1 MIALFL
7 TLLGAAW
14 AADAAPRVEG
24 QLVLDGVPE
33 IPAEVVERTAQ
44 YENVRSAGLV
54 GWLPRN
60 AGLMINTRFGET
72 AQLHTVV
79 GPGMARKQLT
89 FFSEP
94 VGSVSWD
101 SEGDGTTLVY
111 ARDVGG
117 GEAWQLFRFD
127 TLSGRSTLLTDGTSR
142 NELGAWA
149 NTGDRFAFSSTR
161 RNQKDFDLYVMDA
174 ADPGSARRV
183 LEVEG
188 QWNVLDWSA
197 DDARVLVR
205 QFISAAHS
213 RLYVLDIGTGLL
225 TEVAPSP
232 TPVTW
237 DDAAFAKG
245 DDAIF
250 ATTDAG
256 GEFRR
261 LVRVELASNTTTVLT
276 AEIPWDV
283 EALALAPDQ
292 RQLAFVVNEG
302 GRSAVYVAPTAAPAR
317 RKRLATPLGVAGGL
331 GFDAAG
337 KRLAVSISTAKAP
350 TDVYVIDLKPGTSTR
365 WTDSEVGGLDTGRF
379 VVPELVTMKSFDG
392 LAIPAWVYR
401 PAAPKG
407 PSPVVISIHGGPES
421 QARDSFVGSFQYWVN
436 ELGLTVVVPNVRGST
451 GYGRTYLTL
460 DDGRKRMDSV
470 NDIGAVLDWIATQ
483 PGLDASRVGVT
494 GGSYGGFMVLASLV
508 AFPDRLRCGIDSVG
522 ISNFVSF
529 LENTDAYR
537 RDLRRVE
544 YGDERD
550 PAMRAFLHEVSPLTN
565 VGKIVDPL
573 FVVQGRNDPRVPM
586 SEAEQIVSAVR
597 GKGQDVWYLLANDE
611 GHGFKRKS
619 NRDVMTRAVSMF
631 WDRYLIAGGAT
642 PAPVGR

>member
-1 MIALFL
+1 MFASFL
-7 TLLGAAW
+7 TVLAAVSL
-14 AADAAPRVEG
+14 ADAASRVEG
-24 QLVLDGVPE
+24 QLVLDGVPD
-33 IPAEVVERTAQ
+33 IPPEVAERTSQ

-54 GWLPRN
+54 GWLARS
-60 AGLMINTRFGET
+60 AGLMVTTRFGET
-72 AQLHTVV
+72 SQLHTVA
-79 GPGMARKQLT
+79 GPGMARKQVT

-94 VGSVSWD
+94 VASAGWD
-101 SEGDGTTLVY
+101 PEGDGTSVVY

-127 TLSGRSTLLTDGTSR
+127 LRSGVSTLLTDGSSR

-174 ADPGSARRV
+174 ADPASARRV

-197 DDARVLVR
+197 DDARLLVR
-205 QFISAAHS
+205 QFTSAVHS
-213 RLYVLDIGTGLL
+213 RLYVLDLGTGQLV
-225 TEVAPSP
+225 EVSP
-232 TPVTW
+232 MASPATW
-237 DDAAFAKG
+237 DEAVFAEG
-245 DDAIF
+245 GAAIF
-250 ATTDAG
+250 ATTDGG

-261 LVRVELASNTTTVLT
+261 LVRVELASNVTTVLT
-276 AEIPWDV
+276 ADIPWDV
-283 EALALAPDQ
+283 EALAMAPDL
-292 RQLAFVVNEG
+292 RQLAFTVNEA
-302 GRSAVYVAPTAAPAR
+302 GRSAVYVAASGAPEH
-317 RKRLATPLGVAGGL
+317 RKRLAIPLGVAGGL
-331 GFDAAG
+331 AFDAAG
-337 KRLAVSISTAKAP
+337 KRLALSISTAQAP
-350 TDVYVIDLKPGTSTR
+350 TDVYVLDLKKQTSTR
-365 WTDSEVGGLDTGRF
+365 WTESEVGGLDTSRF
-379 VVPELVTMKSFDG
+379 VVPELVAMPSFDG
-392 LAIPAWVYR
+392 LEVPAWVYR
-401 PAAPKG
+401 PATANG

-421 QARDSFVGSFQYWVN
+421 QSRDSFVGTFQYWVN
-436 ELGLTVVVPNVRGST
+436 ELGLTVVVPNVRGSS
-451 GYGRTYLTL
+451 GYGRSYLTL

-470 NDIGAVLDWIATQ
+470 KDIGAVLDWIGTQ
-483 PGLDASRVGVT
+483 SGLDASRVGVT

-550 PAMRAFLHEVSPLTN
+550 PAMRAFLQEVSPLNN
-565 VGKIVDPL
+565 VGRISDPL

-586 SEAEQIVSAVR
+586 SEAEQIVSALR
-597 GKGQDVWYLLANDE
+597 QKGQDVWYLLANDE

-619 NRDVMTRAVSMF
+619 NRDVMTRATTLF
-631 WDRYLIAGGAT
+631 FERYLIASGAT
-642 PAPVGR
+642 PAPTGR